1 MDATRPN
8 VIAFVDRL
16 LQRVVDLANGTLDN
30 GAPRAFL
37 GYVSLRYTSGSFPFL
52 AMQRFTAT
60 VAFEVAGLG
69 RVHGTEPFLRAI
81 EADAVQLGGAMH
93 GGQRNN
99 QKMKTIERIWD
110 PAGPFGNLFLWRKQL
125 SQLSENGRTFSTD
138 FTRQRGLEIIQPIL
152 ADFAASLTATCS
164 GETTRVSWDATNNP
178 PATRI
183 SLLIRPAGST
193 ATVPP
198 TFIATELNGFRDVTV
213 PAGNSRFTLV
223 ASLALNGRTL
233 TDKRT
238 LDVRGFAG
246 HDVWTFELDAQ
257 CMTVNGAS
265 RWAVPLTLGSQFISN
280 NLTVEELTGSTGTF
294 AKWHARIPGHPDV
307 GFGPASPTHI
317 LAAPPTFNVD
327 WLFFFDSPGCSGPPP
342 EFHLEVQTGLR
353 RVIPQRDWSN

>member
-1 MDATRPN
+1 VRDVLADLGLTFTAPGDSIEVFMDATRPN

-30 GAPRAFL
+30 GAPRAFA

-93 GGQRNN
+93 GGQGNN

-280 NLTVEELTGSTGTF
+280 NLTVERADRVDGHLREM
-294 AKWHARIPGHPDV
+294 ARPDTW
-307 GFGPASPTHI
+307 PS
-317 LAAPPTFNVD
+317 
-327 WLFFFDSPGCSGPPP
+327 
-342 EFHLEVQTGLR
+342 
-353 RVIPQRDWSN
+353 

>member
-1 MDATRPN
+1 MKPGP
-8 VIAFVDRL
+8 
-16 LQRVVDLANGTLDN
+16 GTD
-30 GAPRAFL
+30 
-37 GYVSLRYTSGSFPFL
+37 SG
-52 AMQRFTAT
+52 
-60 VAFEVAGLG
+60 E
-69 RVHGTEPFLRAI
+69 E
-81 EADAVQLGGAMH
+81 
-93 GGQRNN
+93 RN
-99 QKMKTIERIWD
+99 
-110 PAGPFGNLFLWRKQL
+110 FLWRKQL
-125 SQLSENGRTFSTD
+125 SQLSENGRWPTFSTD

-280 NLTVEELTGSTGTF
+280 NLTVERADRVDGHLREM
-294 AKWHARIPGHPDV
+294 ARPDTW
-307 GFGPASPTHI
+307 PS
-317 LAAPPTFNVD
+317 
-327 WLFFFDSPGCSGPPP
+327 
-342 EFHLEVQTGLR
+342 
-353 RVIPQRDWSN
+353 